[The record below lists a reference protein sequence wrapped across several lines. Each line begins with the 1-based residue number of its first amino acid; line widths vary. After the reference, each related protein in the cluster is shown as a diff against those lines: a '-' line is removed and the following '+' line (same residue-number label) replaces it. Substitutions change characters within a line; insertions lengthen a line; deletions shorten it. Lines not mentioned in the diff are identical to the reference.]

1 MQGSAWNAGQP
12 WPIWIVSTG
21 SRGPPGS
28 PSPGRAVL
36 PAAFSTLPSVF
47 AGSWFIIH
55 THVLEHYPASVSW
68 EWVVWS
74 RWCFW
79 ASSEWWGLWT
89 KVSHLWEVLQPGGS
103 GMEEKGRNPSLEITQ
118 LSNVWRVWFCCMR
131 CVQTF
136 LCLAAFGDLVFGCSA
151 KAGTEMLR
159 LGLPGC
165 A

>member
-1 MQGSAWNAGQP
+1 M
-12 WPIWIVSTG
+12 
-21 SRGPPGS
+21 
-28 PSPGRAVL
+28 
-36 PAAFSTLPSVF
+36 
-47 AGSWFIIH
+47 
-55 THVLEHYPASVSW
+55 SW

-165 A
+165 AWKENCVWWASRAWLGSRGLDCRSRHRFQGNLCGRGESMFKNCNF